1 MKDTF
6 YGRNRSASPDPD
18 IPDAEDFGDDAF
30 GDSLPDDL
38 AALQSNIVASQPNL
52 SSIREPLFAPDEDED
67 ELAALA
73 EAEAM
78 ESSRQD
84 SRPDSRQDSRPRVV
98 DMGDAPIDIGEEDEW

>member
-6 YGRNRSASPDPD
+6 YGRNRSASPAD

-30 GDSLPDDL
+30 GDSLPEDL
-38 AALQSNIVASQPNL
+38 AALESNIVASQPNL

-67 ELAALA
+67 ELAALV
-73 EAEAM
+73 EAEAI
-78 ESSRQD
+78 ESGRQE
-84 SRPDSRQDSRPRVV
+84 SRPRVV